1 MYHLRSLW
9 WKLYPP
15 PIPSP
20 YLHRPRFARELE
32 HALATLA
39 QHRYTSIE
47 FGCLHGWTTAII
59 VKAIP
64 DSVRLRVYDTWE
76 RVTPE
81 EVKDNLGA
89 LSNKVILKYA
99 NIWHWLRKPDSFD
112 FLYIDANNT
121 ELLIKEVWSATHDQ
135 IASGSIVLFEGS
147 TRMRLNLPHK
157 KLVLPDPGLGQL
169 LP

>member
-32 HALATLA
+32 EALRELA
-39 QHRYTSIE
+39 KWKRQPIE
-47 FGCLHGWTTAII
+47 IGCLFGWTTNII
-59 VKAIP
+59 VRNISPFA
-64 DSVRLRVYDTWE
+64 RLKVYDTFQRAE
-76 RVTPE
+76 PE
-81 EVKDNLGA
+81 QVKTNLREMSEQA
-89 LSNKVILKYA
+89 ILQYM
-99 NIWHWLRKPDSFD
+99 NIWHWLHKPDRFD
-112 FLYIDANNT
+112 FLYVDANNT

-135 IASGSIVLFEGS
+135 IASGSVVLFEGS